1 MQSRMVF
8 SPATGLFALGQ
19 ALVQALVGLIL
30 AWAGWAQ
37 AAGAADAT
45 DATGLRVASIT
56 LQGQPASSLAGVSLR
71 APGQAKPQPQNLATG
86 QVLRLRL
93 GLSGCAQRH
102 AGQ

>member
-45 DATGLRVASIT
+45 GLRVASIT

-71 APGQAKPQPQNLATG
+71 APGQAKPQDRKST
-86 QVLRLRL
+86 RLNSSH
-93 GLSGCAQRH
+93 G
-102 AGQ
+102 